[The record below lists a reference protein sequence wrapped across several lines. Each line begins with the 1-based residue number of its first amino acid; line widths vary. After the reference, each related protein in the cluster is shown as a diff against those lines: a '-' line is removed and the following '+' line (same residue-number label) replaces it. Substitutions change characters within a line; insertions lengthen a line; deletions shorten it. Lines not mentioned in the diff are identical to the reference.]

1 MRRRLKVLGGGD
13 RHPVVFRV
21 ESIQEEF
28 RKSFVLTS
36 QEQWMTMA
44 MVVRKFLTKDTLY
57 LLRFLSR
64 SISFTKL
71 KFIRR
76 IIPEPRR
83 KLRKKILEEV
93 SKIETRI
100 LYVGIWG
107 VLPKS
112 LLRANPYGIVREQV

>member
-13 RHPVVFRV
+13 SHPVVFRV
-21 ESIQEEF
+21 ESSGRVQEKF
-28 RKSFVLTS
+28 CLTS
-36 QEQWMTMA
+36 QGQWMTMA
-44 MVVRKFLTKDTLY
+44 MVELKFLTKDTLY

-64 SISFTKL
+64 KYSFTKL

-100 LYVGIWG
+100 LYAGIWG